1 MSTQRRKFEGTSIH
15 WTKTQAQL
23 MDFLRDEGIHNTRFT
38 NLEEGVVLEFL
49 ATEKVSKRPVPI
61 RMKLPLPKNDTKEM
75 NRIYRVFYWY
85 LTNKF
90 EAVRSGI
97 VEEITKEFLPFI
109 AFKTKNGVDSTLY
122 EALKEE
128 GSAILGDQAFPLL
141 GGGDK

>member
-1 MSTQRRKFEGTSIH
+1 MTRIKRKFEGTAIH

-23 MDFLRDEGIHNTRFT
+23 MEFLRKEGISNTRFT
-38 NLEEGVVLEFL
+38 NADSGVVLEFI
-49 ATEKVSKRPVPI
+49 ATDKNKRSVPI
-61 RMKLPLPKNDTKEM
+61 RMKIPLPKNDDREI

-109 AFKTKNGVDSTLY
+109 AFKTKAGVDSTLY
-122 EALKEE
+122 EALQEE
-128 GSAILGDQAFPLL
+128 GNAILGDQTFPLL
-141 GGGDK
+141 GGGK